1 MGVDT
6 KMKMKA
12 IRVQNIMSDPKI
24 AVVEVDRPSIA
35 SSGQAMVRVLCVG
48 LDGTDKDILK
58 EHYGE
63 PPQGE
68 SELTTGHESLGVVEE
83 AGDQSGLAPGD
94 LVTALVRRP
103 CRDPECVNCRN
114 ERADFCQTGKYV
126 ERGIKGA
133 HGYLAQ
139 YYVEE
144 SRYLVKVPADLLK
157 VGMLAEPQ
165 SIVEKVWD
173 QIQRI
178 QQRMIWEPRN
188 ALVLG
193 AGPLGLLAAATCRSL
208 GLNVHVWSNGDD
220 NSPSAELVKQAG
232 GIYQQAD
239 SKAPGAPASVSEYA
253 KSLAC
258 RFDLIWE
265 CTGYSPLAFEAM
277 GVLGPNGVL
286 ALLGVSPGDKQM
298 QVGADRLNEQIVL
311 ENKCILGSVNASRKD
326 FETGLY
332 RLQQIERQFPGWL
345 SRLITKRITLDEVPG
360 IDFHQIG
367 IKAVVDVAPPNDW
380 EGLAHTKKEVEYSF
394 SV

>member
-1 MGVDT
+1 
-6 KMKMKA
+6 
-12 IRVQNIMSDPKI
+12 VQKNKSEPRIV
-24 AVVEVDRPSIA
+24 VVEIDRPAITSP
-35 SSGQAMVRVLCVG
+35 GQALVRVLCVG
-48 LDGTDKDILK
+48 LDGTDKDIL
-58 EHYGE
+58 EAHYGE

-68 SELTTGHESLGVVEE
+68 TELTTGHESLGIVEE
-83 AGDQSGLAPGD
+83 AGEQSGLAPGD

-103 CRDPECVNCRN
+103 CRDPDCVNCRN
-114 ERADFCQTGKYV
+114 ERADFCQTGNYV

-133 HGYLAQ
+133 HGYLTQ
-139 YYVEE
+139 YFVEE
-144 SRYLVKVPADLLK
+144 ARYLVKVPSTLLH

-173 QIQRI
+173 QIQRV
-178 QQRMIWEPRN
+178 QQRLIWEPKN

-193 AGPLGLLAAATCRSL
+193 AGPLGLLAVATCRSL
-208 GLNVHVWSNGDD
+208 GLGVHVWSNGPAD
-220 NSPSAELVKQAG
+220 SPSAELVKQAG
-232 GIYQQAD
+232 GIYRQAD
-239 SKAPGAPASVSEYA
+239 SKIPGAPATVSEYA
-253 KSLAC
+253 KSLAF

-311 ENKCILGSVNASRKD
+311 QNKCILGSVNASRKD

-332 RLQQIERQFPGWL
+332 RLQQIERQHPGWL
-345 SRLITKRITLDEVPG
+345 SRLITSRITLDEVPG
-360 IDFHQIG
+360 IDFRQIG
-367 IKAVVDVAPPNDW
+367 IKAVVDITSPNKW
-380 EGLAHTKKEVEYSF
+380 ESLAHTRNEVEYSF